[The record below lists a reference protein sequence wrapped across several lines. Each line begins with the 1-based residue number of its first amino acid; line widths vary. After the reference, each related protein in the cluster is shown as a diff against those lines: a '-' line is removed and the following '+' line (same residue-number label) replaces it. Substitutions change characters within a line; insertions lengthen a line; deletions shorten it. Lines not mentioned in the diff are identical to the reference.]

1 MRVLVDTSV
10 WVDFLRGDTIGL
22 RLGSML
28 REDQVLT
35 HGAVI
40 GELALGNL
48 GDEGRRA
55 RVLEDLGLLP
65 KAEAASE
72 GEVLG
77 LIQGERLW
85 ASGVGW
91 VDAQLLASARLSG
104 ARLWTNDRRLRG
116 VAERLGVV
124 FAGG

>member
-1 MRVLVDTSV
+1 MDTSV
-10 WVDFLRGDTIGL
+10 WIDFLRGDTTGL
-22 RLGSML
+22 RLGAML

-55 RVLEDLGLLP
+55 HVLEDLALLP
-65 KAEAASE
+65 RAEAASE

-77 LIQGERLW
+77 LIEGERLW
-85 ASGVGW
+85 AGGVGW

-104 ARLWTNDRRLRG
+104 ARLWTNDKRLRG
-116 VAERLGVV
+116 VAERLGVG
-124 FAGG
+124 FASG